1 MSFPEG
7 NVLFLTDTEN
17 QVDAEYANDLL
28 DTLSERRDVGLLL
41 SVIVAVDATVDA
53 FQRNRENQD
62 AQNRRTGWL
71 VKEERRDFVAVKVA
85 GHKQQAADA

>member
-1 MSFPEG
+1 MSFLEG
-7 NVLFLTDTEN
+7 NVLFLTDTVN

-71 VKEERRDFVAVKVA
+71 RERRTPRFCRSKGSRA
-85 GHKQQAADA
+85 